1 MYDVSE
7 LTGIGGK
14 AEAVGLAMP
23 RVDGLCRADLL
34 RDRAYI
40 GGAWCDAGDGR
51 RLAVENPADGSLL
64 GTVPDMGAREAQA
77 AIAAAEGAFPAWRAT
92 PAKER
97 GAILRR
103 WAELMLRHK
112 EDLAR
117 IMTLEQGKPLAE
129 AQGEIDYAA
138 SFLDWFGEEAK
149 RAYGETIPSHLPG
162 STLLVVREPVGVAAA
177 ITPWNFPS
185 AMITRKAGAA
195 LAAGCTMVVRPA
207 SETPFSALAL
217 AVLAEEAG
225 LPRGVLSIITGDPI
239 AIGDVLTKSPIVR
252 ALSFT
257 GSTEIGRKLLQ
268 QSAGTVKKMSMEL
281 GGHAPFIVLEDA
293 DLDEA
298 VKGAIAAKFATS
310 GQDCLAANRIYVP
323 ARLHDAFV
331 ARFVAATAALQVG
344 PGLEPGVEIGP
355 LMHEKAVRKCEAH
368 VADAVVKGARLVV
381 GGTRHALGGSF
392 YTPTVLADVTDGMLI
407 AREETFGPVAA
418 ILRYEDEAEV
428 VARANATIYGL
439 AAYVYGSG
447 LRDVM
452 RVAGAL
458 DYGMVAVNTAKF
470 TGPPIPFGG
479 TKQSGLGRE
488 GSRHGLDDYSELKY
502 LCLGGLA

>member
-1 MYDVSE
+1 MYDLIE
-7 LTGIGGK
+7 TGGLAAK
-14 AEAVGLAMP
+14 AEVTGLATP
-23 RVDGLCRADLL
+23 LADGFERPDLL
-34 RDRAYI
+34 RDRAYV

-51 RLAVENPADGSLL
+51 RLAVTDPAAGSLL
-64 GTVPDMGAREAQA
+64 GTVPDMGEREALRA
-77 AIAAAEGAFPAWRAT
+77 VEAAAGAFPAWRAT
-92 PAKER
+92 PARER

-103 WAELMLRHK
+103 WAGLMLRHK

-129 AQGEIDYAA
+129 SRGEIDYAA

-149 RAYGETIPSHLPG
+149 RLYGETIPSHLPG
-162 STLLVVREPVGVAAA
+162 SALMVVREPVGVAAA

-195 LAAGCTMVVRPA
+195 LATGCTMVVRPA

-217 AVLAEEAG
+217 AALAEEAG
-225 LPRGVLSIITGDPI
+225 VPAGVLSVVTGDPV
-239 AIGDVLTKSPIVR
+239 AIGDVLTGSPVVK

-257 GSTEIGRKLLQ
+257 GSTEVGRKLLRQ
-268 QSAGTVKKMSMEL
+268 CANTVKKVLLEL
-281 GGHAPFIVLEDA
+281 GGHAPFILLEDA
-293 DLDEA
+293 DLDGA
-298 VKGAIAAKFATS
+298 VKGAIGAKFATS

-323 ARLHDAFV
+323 SRLHDAF
-331 ARFVAATAALQVG
+331 ARRFAAATAALKVG

-368 VADAVVKGARLVV
+368 VADAVAKGARVLV
-381 GGTRHALGGSF
+381 GGARHELGGTF
-392 YTPTVLADVTDGMLI
+392 FAPTVLADITDDMLI

-418 ILRYEDEAEV
+418 LMRYEDEAEV

-447 LRDVM
+447 LRRVM

-458 DYGMVAVNTAKF
+458 DYGMVAVNTPKF
-470 TGPPIPFGG
+470 TGAPVPFGG

-488 GSRHGLDDYSELKY
+488 GSRHGTDDYIELKY
-502 LCLGGLA
+502 FCLGGLD

>member
-1 MYDVSE
+1 MYDLIEVGGVGAGAE
-7 LTGIGGK
+7 LG
-14 AEAVGLAMP
+14 GLAVP
-23 RVDGLCRADLL
+23 VADGLERTDLM
-34 RDRAYI
+34 RDRAFV
-40 GGAWCDAGDGR
+40 GGVWYDADDGR
-51 RLAVENPADGSLL
+51 RLAVTDPADGRLIGS
-64 GTVPDMGAREAQA
+64 VPEMGEREASR
-77 AIAAAEGAFPAWRAT
+77 AIRVAERAFPAWRAL
-92 PAKER
+92 PAKKR

-117 IMTLEQGKPLAE
+117 LMTREQGKPSAE
-129 AQGEIDYAA
+129 SRGEIDYAA

-149 RAYGETIPSHLPG
+149 RAYGETVPSHLPG
-162 STLLVVREPVGVAAA
+162 ATLMVVREPVGVAAA

-185 AMITRKAGAA
+185 AMITRKVGAA

-225 LPRGVLSIITGDPI
+225 VPAGVLSIVTGDAA
-239 AIGDVLTKSPIVR
+239 AIGAALTESPVVK

-257 GSTEIGRKLLQ
+257 GSTEIGRKLIRA
-268 QSAGTVKKMSMEL
+268 SADTVKKLSLEL
-281 GGHAPFIVLEDA
+281 GGHAPFIVLADA
-293 DLDEA
+293 DLDTA
-298 VKGAIAAKFATS
+298 VQGAIAAKFATS

-323 ARLHDAFV
+323 SRLYDAFV
-331 ARFVAATAALQVG
+331 QRFAAATAALKVG

-355 LMHEKAVRKCEAH
+355 LMHERAVTKCEAH
-368 VADAVVKGARLVV
+368 VADAIRMGARVLTGGARHEL
-381 GGTRHALGGSF
+381 GGTFFA
-392 YTPTVLADVTDGMLI
+392 PTVLADVKDAMLI

-418 ILRYEDEAEV
+418 ILRYEDETEV

-447 LRDVM
+447 LRGVM

-458 DYGMVAVNTAKF
+458 DYGMVAVNTPRF
-470 TGPPIPFGG
+470 TGAPIPFGG
-479 TKQSGLGRE
+479 MKQSGLGRE

-502 LCLGGLA
+502 VCLGGLA

>member
-1 MYDVSE
+1 MYGLVE
-7 LTGIGGK
+7 MTGVGAG
-14 AEAVGLAMP
+14 AAAGLAVP
-23 RVDGLCRADLL
+23 RTLGLERAELL
-34 RDRAYI
+34 RDLTFI

-51 RLAVENPADGSLL
+51 RLAVTDPADGSLI
-64 GTVPDMGAREAQA
+64 GTVPDMGAREALRA
-77 AIAAAEGAFPAWRAT
+77 VEAAARAFPAWRAQ

-103 WAELMLRHK
+103 WAELMLRHRS
-112 EDLAR
+112 DLAR

-129 AQGEIDYAA
+129 SLSEIDYAA

-149 RAYGETIPSHLPG
+149 RLYGETIPSHLPG
-162 STLLVVREPVGVAAA
+162 SALLVVREPVGVAAA

-217 AVLAEEAG
+217 ALLAEEAG
-225 LPRGVLSIITGDPI
+225 LPAGVLSVVTGDAV
-239 AIGDVLTKSPIVR
+239 AIGEVLTRSPIVR

-257 GSTEIGRKLLQ
+257 GSTEVGRKLLAQ
-268 QSAGTVKKMSMEL
+268 CADTVKKVSMEL
-281 GGHAPFIVLEDA
+281 GGHAPFIVLPDA
-293 DLDEA
+293 DLDAA
-298 VKGAIAAKFATS
+298 VAGAIAAKFATS

-323 ARLHDAFV
+323 ASLYEAFA
-331 ARFVAATAALQVG
+331 ARFAAAAKALKVG

-368 VADAVVKGARLVV
+368 VADAVAKGARALAGGARHRL
-381 GGTRHALGGSF
+381 GGTF
-392 YTPTVLADVTDGMLI
+392 FEPTVLAGVTDDMLI

-418 ILRYEDEAEV
+418 LLRYEDEAEV
-428 VARANATIYGL
+428 IARANASDHGL
-439 AAYVYGSG
+439 AAYVYGSSLRG
-447 LRDVM
+447 LM

-458 DYGMVAVNTAKF
+458 EYGMVGVNTPKF
-470 TGPPIPFGG
+470 TGAPVPFGG

-488 GSRHGLDDYSELKY
+488 GSRHGIDDYSELKY
-502 LCLGGLA
+502 LCLGGLG